1 MNKNTKLVVDFV
13 KMQKVK
19 DAIHDMQRNEN
30 VSPRE
35 VINAFEDALNSMQEV
50 ATESDEDIANRI
62 LDSFKDDKSA
72 SNEVIRKAVEDAM
85 AKRDYAKKVVD
96 LRSDNAKVE
105 KFAEFVIDNIE
116 KSQKF
121 TLAQA
126 SRYAFGNDVAGLI
139 FPQPVEVAIQRA
151 WERSEYIFRE
161 IFAHSNLTYIP
172 FTTQDWRDNDVRAHI
187 HENPNVEKVEQHL
200 EVDYLHFETE
210 YLYKLQYLRRKQI
223 ELAKSNGTLIQ
234 IVAEII
240 EEGMQQLI
248 NTHVYA
254 SLVTGATAG
263 GTEFIKPI
271 ARTVSDD
278 WVAVATMSGA
288 NPTIKEVR
296 FQADKVIGDWKV
308 AIMSSATK
316 SALEELPA
324 NTTGMTYMSTDQML
338 AQIGCQEVRTF
349 EGVANM
355 VIILARGA
363 YNVGPFAIDTV
374 QFEKYEY
381 NKEGYRIEK
390 LSTGDMRFMKGAAVL
405 LPQIIEI
412 TISANTLTV
421 TTGSIADGDYTFVTG
436 NVSEV
441 VSIATG
447 SGSVVDI
454 ADGDYRVVSDGSYLS
469 LIPKTA

>member
-1 MNKNTKLVVDFV
+1 MKENKMLVADFTKLNDAKNALTKMRRGEAVNANDLLNVIEDTLNSFEERAIESDEEVVNRVLDQF
-13 KMQKVK
+13 K
-19 DAIHDMQRNEN
+19 DGKAGN
-30 VSPRE
+30 E
-35 VINAFEDALNSMQEV
+35 VINKAIE
-50 ATESDEDIANRI
+50 
-62 LDSFKDDKSA
+62 
-72 SNEVIRKAVEDAM
+72 NEL
-85 AKRDYAKKVVD
+85 AKREQARKVVD
-96 LRSDNAKVE
+96 LRSDPARVE
-105 KFAEFVIDNIE
+105 KFAEFVIENIE

-126 SRYAFGNDVAGLI
+126 SRYAFGNEVSGII

-161 IFAHSNLTYIP
+161 IFAHSSLSYIP
-172 FTTQDWRDNDVRAHI
+172 FTTQDWRDNDVRAHV
-187 HENPNVEKVEQHL
+187 HESPNVEKVEQNL

-223 ELAKSNGTLIQ
+223 ELARQNGTLIQ

-240 EEGMQQLI
+240 EEGTQQLI
-248 NTHVYA
+248 NGHVYA

-271 ARTVSDD
+271 ARMVSDD

-288 NPTIKEVR
+288 NPSIKEVR
-296 FQADKVIGDWKV
+296 LQADKVIGDWKV

-316 SALEELPA
+316 SSLEELPA
-324 NTTGMTYMSTDQML
+324 NTTGMTYMSTEQML

-363 YNVGPFAIDTV
+363 YNVGPFNIDSV

-390 LSTGDMRFMKGAAVL
+390 LSTGDMRFMRGAAVL
-405 LPQIIEI
+405 LPQVIEI
-412 TISANTLTV
+412 SIATGTLTV
-421 TTGSIADGDYTFVTG
+421 TTGSITDGDYTFVTG

-441 VSIATG
+441 ITISSGTGTATE
-447 SGSVVDI
+447 I
-454 ADGDYRVVSDGSYLS
+454 TDGNYRVVSDGSYLS
-469 LIPKTA
+469 LIPA